1 MGISTSSIH
10 NAGKRDPKVPR
21 TVYRKNADGTSER
34 RSERYPSGVVERFV
48 NLQGSEVTCQLLPG
62 GVAKN
67 PDAIGKARMQL
78 QRAVNGD
85 KTVEGFVEFEKCPL
99 RHGVHLRSARAED
112 EFAMMPDE
120 IKRPCAHDPDTKQVI
135 QKGHT
140 KHLQYS
146 DPCPHILWLMKSRQ
160 EREAERRNA
169 RSARQVSSADMER
182 QKLEIAQQQ
191 LVEQRKA
198 NERMAAAV
206 EGLSGR
212 QPKNKA
218 GE

>member
-34 RSERYPSGVVERFV
+34 RTERWPSGITERFV
-48 NLQGSEVTCQLLPG
+48 NLQGSEVTCQLLPN
-62 GVAKN
+62 GVPAN

-99 RHGVHLRSARAED
+99 RHGTNLRSARAED

-120 IKRPCAHDPDTKQVI
+120 LKRPCTSDPETKRVI
-135 QKGHT
+135 QKGNNRHWE
-140 KHLQYS
+140 YS
-146 DPCPHILWLMKSRQ
+146 DPCPHIQWLMKSRQ

-169 RSARQVSSADMER
+169 RSARQVSSSEMER

-206 EGLSGR
+206 EGLSAR